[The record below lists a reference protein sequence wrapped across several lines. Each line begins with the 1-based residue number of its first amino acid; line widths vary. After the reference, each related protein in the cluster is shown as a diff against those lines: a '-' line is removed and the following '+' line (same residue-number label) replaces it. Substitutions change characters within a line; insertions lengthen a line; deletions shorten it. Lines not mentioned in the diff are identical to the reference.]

1 MTDVEAAAA
10 EDLIAHLSGGL
21 APRSRQAFRHAAEAA
36 LASSSECWGAGMIHR
51 TVVAIWR
58 EYFHPRSA
66 EDRGTTW
73 TSGHKNPSELITEPP
88 RDSRGRRRVRIVR

>member
-1 MTDVEAAAA
+1 MTDGEAAAT
-10 EDLIAHLSGGL
+10 EDLIAHPSGGL
-21 APRSRQAFRHAAEAA
+21 APQDRQAFRHAAEAA
-36 LASSSECWGAGMIHR
+36 LASSSECWGAGLIYR

-58 EYFHPRSA
+58 AYFHPPP

-73 TSGHKNPSELITEPP
+73 NSGKKKPSKLLTEPP